1 MEDVNRQ
8 QSYRRWLYKIVKK
21 HLYEWVAG
29 ISCGIKEYEFDINGD
44 GRKELI
50 VWGVETERDE
60 MRTAI
65 FGRCK
70 GKVYRVIL
78 RGEPIGI
85 STNGIMI
92 EQHAHRWEKSCK
104 KAWMVQKVI
113 SLNKEG
119 KVREQLLYQ
128 RVIQY
133 SENYE
138 RVISVKKRC
147 FQNQEGRKLRISQ
160 SDYRKEL
167 EKYNFQKDKKGAA
180 VCFGCCKK
188 C

>member
-8 QSYRRWLYKIVKK
+8 QSYRRWLYKIEKK
-21 HLYEWVAG
+21 HLYEWVVG

-65 FGRCK
+65 FGRCQ
-70 GKVYRVIL
+70 GKVY
-78 RGEPIGI
+78 
-85 STNGIMI
+85 
-92 EQHAHRWEKSCK
+92 
-104 KAWMVQKVI
+104 
-113 SLNKEG
+113 
-119 KVREQLLYQ
+119 

-138 RVISVKKRC
+138 QVISVKKRC
-147 FQNQEGRKLRISQ
+147 IQNLEGRKLRISQ

-167 EKYNFQKDKKGAA
+167 EKYNFQKSK
-180 VCFGCCKK
+180 
-188 C
+188 

>member
-1 MEDVNRQ
+1 MGDVTRQ
-8 QSYRRWLYKIVKK
+8 QSYRRGLYKLVKK
-21 HLYEWVAG
+21 NLYEWVAG
-29 ISCGIKEYEFDINGD
+29 ISCGIKEYAFDINGD

-50 VWGVETERDE
+50 VCGVETKRDE

-65 FGRCK
+65 FGRCQ

-92 EQHAHRWEKSCK
+92 EQYAHSWEESCK
-104 KAWMVQKVI
+104 KAWRVRKVI
-113 SLNKEG
+113 TLSKAG

-138 RVISVKKRC
+138 QVISVKKRC
-147 FQNQEGRKLRISQ
+147 IQNLEGRKLRISQ

-167 EKYNFQKDKKGAA
+167 EKYYFQKSK
-180 VCFGCCKK
+180 
-188 C
+188 